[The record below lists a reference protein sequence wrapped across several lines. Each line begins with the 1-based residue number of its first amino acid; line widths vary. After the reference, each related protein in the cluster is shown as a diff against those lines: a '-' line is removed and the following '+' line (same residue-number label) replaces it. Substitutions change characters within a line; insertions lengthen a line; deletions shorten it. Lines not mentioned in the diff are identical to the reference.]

1 MCLGNENGRSD
12 DWRHGGADVCSQQ
25 DVVDY
30 IKNLKLSEVKGLI
43 STLEEE
49 LGVEAS
55 APIAMAAAAP
65 AAEAAAEQ
73 TEFDMVMT
81 SFGEKKIG
89 VIKAIRALTGLG
101 LKEAKA
107 LVESVPVKVKEGV
120 AKDEAEEVKK
130 KLEEAGASC
139 EIK

>member
-1 MCLGNENGRSD
+1 MT
-12 DWRHGGADVCSQQ
+12 GGMEEQMSVSQQ